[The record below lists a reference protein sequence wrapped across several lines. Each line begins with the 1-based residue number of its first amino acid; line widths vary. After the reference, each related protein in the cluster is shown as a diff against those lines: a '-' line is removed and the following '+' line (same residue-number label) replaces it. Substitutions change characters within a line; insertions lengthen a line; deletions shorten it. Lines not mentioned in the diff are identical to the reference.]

1 VIKIENGKIS
11 ILLIED
17 NKADIRLIQELLKKA
32 SDFVYE
38 VQSCIRL
45 AEGLELLKNN
55 SYDIMLLDLTLPDSD
70 RISTLKKMLE
80 YTSLIPIIILTGLD
94 DKEIALDS
102 LKKGIQDYL
111 VKGEITTNS
120 LARSILYAIERN
132 KTKSSKGIGIQT
144 FEIIIDEKDK
154 VILNTLQENYKISY
168 KEIGDKAELA
178 ASTVHTR
185 VQNMIN
191 KGIIKKLDTFVDP
204 FKVGYNTMAIVN
216 LAIEPIQLDEIS
228 KKLSLLDEIQLVA
241 TTAGEYNLILKMI
254 ASNEKDLWRF
264 INENVLVLKGIKP
277 QINVSSFIDIYKNTQ
292 KVKFKIKK
300 N

>member
-1 VIKIENGKIS
+1 MLKIENGKIS

-17 NKADIRLIQELLKKA
+17 NKADTRLIEELLKKA

-38 VQSCIRL
+38 VHSCIRL
-45 AEGLELLKNN
+45 AEGLELLMKN

-80 YTSLIPIIILTGLD
+80 FTSLIPIIILTGLD

-102 LKKGIQDYL
+102 LKRGIQDYL

-120 LARSILYAIERN
+120 LTRSILYAIERN
-132 KTKSSKGIGIQT
+132 KTKSSKSMGKQT
-144 FEIIIDEKDK
+144 TIIDEKDK

-168 KEIGDKAELA
+168 KEIGDEAELA

-191 KGIIKKLDTFVDP
+191 QGIIKKLDTFVDP

-241 TTAGEYNLILKMI
+241 TTAGEYNLILKII
-254 ASNEKDLWRF
+254 ANNEKDLWRF

-277 QINVSSFIDIYKNTQ
+277 QINVSSFIDIYKMTQ

-300 N
+300 S